1 MKNSAKRHVAI
12 LVAAELSFLVIGG
25 LGLAWLG
32 ADIIVR
38 ALRITLLGEPV

>member
-1 MKNSAKRHVAI
+1 MKTRDKRHLAI
-12 LVAAELSFLVIGG
+12 LLAAELSFLVLGG

-38 ALRITLLGEPV
+38 ALRMTLI